1 MIAHRHFN
9 LNIMNQAAKI
19 VSDALL
25 GLDFK
30 NVEIGGMIYTIKPP
44 TIKVICRAIRHFSNI
59 GLIHADAN
67 AAVMWKVF

>member
-1 MIAHRHFN
+1 
-9 LNIMNQAAKI
+9 MNQAAKA

-44 TIKVICRAIRHFSNI
+44 TIKTCLLYTSDA
-59 GLIHADAN
+59 ADE
-67 AAVMWKVF
+67 

>member
-1 MIAHRHFN
+1 
-9 LNIMNQAAKI
+9 MNQAAKA

-44 TIKVICRAIRHFSNI
+44 TIKTICRAIRHFSNI
-59 GLIHADAN
+59 GMDGNNIIEGDSR
-67 AAVMWKVF
+67 